1 MGCCTGGVCLS
12 LVSKPLCSSKKK
24 LFIIYGKWTECL
36 WGIDPVAYESFRK
49 QERRGEPPR
58 KAQPVRRRRLLP
70 GSFLSSASG
79 SAWAQNGLTGTPGAT
94 PSGC

>member
-1 MGCCTGGVCLS
+1 MVYLS

-36 WGIDPVAYESFRK
+36 WGIDPAAYESFRK

-58 KAQPVRRRRLLP
+58 KAQSVRRRLAPAPLLALLGRGP
-70 GSFLSSASG
+70 GN
-79 SAWAQNGLTGTPGAT
+79 QP
-94 PSGC
+94 